1 MSPLSRRVIKTENA
15 PQPIGLY
22 AQALQAQ
29 PQELLFIAGQV
40 SIDAG
45 GTLVGEGDVA
55 AQTRQIFRNIGAIL
69 ESVAADFSNV
79 LEFTTYVVGR
89 DAIQPF
95 IKTRSALFATLY
107 PQRDYPPNTLLVVG
121 GLVREDYLVEI
132 KAVAGLS

>member
-1 MSPLSRRVIKTENA
+1 MSPLHRKVINTDKA

-22 AQALQAQ
+22 AQALRAR
-29 PQELLFIAGQV
+29 PHELLFVAGQV

-45 GTLVGEGDVA
+45 GNLIGEGDVA

-69 ESVAADFSNV
+69 ESVDADFSNV
-79 LEFTTYVVGR
+79 LEFTTYIVGH

-95 IKTRSALFATLY
+95 IQTRSELFATLY
-107 PQRDYPPNTLLVVG
+107 PGRDYPPNTLLVVA
-121 GLVREDYLVEI
+121 GLVREEYLIEI

>member
-1 MSPLSRRVIKTENA
+1 MSLLRRRVINTDKA

-29 PQELLFIAGQV
+29 PQGLLFIAGQV

-55 AQTRQIFRNIGAIL
+55 AQTQQIFRNIGAIL
-69 ESVAADFSNV
+69 ESVDADFSSV

-95 IKTRSALFATLY
+95 IQTRSELFATLY
-107 PQRDYPPNTLLVVG
+107 PGRDYPPNTLLVVA
-121 GLVREDYLVEI
+121 GLVREDYLLEI

>member
-1 MSPLSRRVIKTENA
+1 MSPLSRRVINTKNA

-40 SIDAG
+40 SINAG
-45 GTLVGEGDVA
+45 GTLVGNGDVA

-69 ESVAADFSNV
+69 ESVGADFSNV

-95 IKTRSALFATLY
+95 IKTRSELFATLY
-107 PQRDYPPNTLLVVG
+107 PESDYPPNTLLVVA

-132 KAVAGLS
+132 KSVAGLS